1 MSKKITVLFDAENVT
16 ASFIPSI
23 LDFIQSKGDIL
34 IQRAYADWSFQGSK
48 EWKSMLDKYPI
59 SAFQQFHHG
68 EKQAVDKAIIMDAIE
83 LAIRHPEI
91 DTFCIIASDAGYS
104 PLALRLRE
112 LGKYVI
118 GVGEKEK
125 IKKESSR
132 LTSSYNEFQ
141 YAEKLD
147 VVETELKLTDDDKKD
162 NNMDEFILA
171 QFIEQAYNATP
182 KNDGIVLQS
191 RLVESIKRQKPDFD
205 YHDYKYTAWNKM
217 FESLGFSVEL
227 NTDGNTYRVIKQET
241 EDGIF
246 KEGEIFRIIG
256 PYGIIKA
263 ENLDY
268 FFYKGSLLPQ
278 FRNEKIKKGDKVRF
292 QVAKKPDNEAQK
304 NRDKNGKAINIEI
317 LKENEIS

>member
-23 LDFIQSKGDIL
+23 LDFIQSEGDIL

-48 EWKSMLDKYPI
+48 EWKSMLVRYPI

-118 GVGEKEK
+118 GVGEREK
-125 IKKESSR
+125 TKKESS
-132 LTSSYNEFQ
+132 LFIKSYNEFKYTDQ
-141 YAEKLD
+141 LN
-147 VVETELKLTDDDKKD
+147 VVEPELKLTDDDKKD

-191 RLVESIKRQKPDFD
+191 RLVESIKQQQPDFD

-217 FESLGFSVEL
+217 FEALGFSVEL
-227 NTDGNTYRVIKQET
+227 DTDGNTYRVIKQET
-241 EDGIF
+241 EDEIF

>member
-23 LDFIQSKGDIL
+23 LDFIQSEGDIL

-48 EWKSMLDKYPI
+48 EWKSMLDRYPI

-118 GVGEKEK
+118 GVGEREK
-125 IKKESSR
+125 TKKESS
-132 LTSSYNEFQ
+132 LFIKSYNEFKYTDQ
-141 YAEKLD
+141 LN
-147 VVETELKLTDDDKKD
+147 VVEPELKLTDDDKKD

-191 RLVESIKRQKPDFD
+191 RLVESIKRQQPDFD

-217 FESLGFSVEL
+217 FEALGFSVEL
-227 NTDGNTYRVIKQET
+227 DTDGNTYRVIKQET
-241 EDGIF
+241 EDEIF

-256 PYGIIKA
+256 AYGIIKA